1 MAYSPSYLALT
12 IASNHSLS
20 ILANI
25 SSAVSPPSSSS
36 SYSSSSSLIS
46 PSSTSSSSNFF
57 SLTTPFPLLLF
68 KDPEGNISSHPL
80 RPINLPNL
88 LLFTSNPNSSSA
100 TYPFAPSLLIH
111 GCTILTGYQNVPRT
125 GGST

>member
-25 SSAVSPPSSSS
+25 SSAVSPSSSS
-36 SYSSSSSLIS
+36 PSSPYSSSSSLIS
-46 PSSTSSSSNFF
+46 PSSTSSSL
-57 SLTTPFPLLLF
+57 SLTTPFPLLF
-68 KDPEGNISSHPL
+68 EDPEDKISSHPL

-88 LLFTSNPNSSSA
+88 LLFTSNPTSSSA

>member
-25 SSAVSPPSSSS
+25 SSAVSPPPSSSP
-36 SYSSSSSLIS
+36 YSSSSLIS
-46 PSSTSSSSNFF
+46 PSSTSSTSF
-57 SLTTPFPLLLF
+57 SLTTPFPLLFF

-88 LLFTSNPNSSSA
+88 LLFTSNPTSSSR
-100 TYPFAPSLLIH
+100 TYPFAPPPSLLIH